1 MDAKGERA
9 APVLSVKQV
18 VKTFGEKRAVN
29 GVSLEVM
36 PGDIFGFV
44 GHNGAGK
51 TTLIRAIVGVA
62 GFDEGDIRIVGQS
75 VRTDAL
81 ACKRVCAYVPDNPD
95 VYEFLTG
102 IQYLNYISD
111 VFEVPADT
119 RRERIRAHAD
129 RLGLT
134 SALGDLVSS
143 YSHGMRQKLVLIG
156 ALVHDPALLVL
167 DEPFV
172 GLDPE
177 ASFHV
182 KEMLRELAGRGSAV
196 FFSSHVLEVV
206 EKLCNKVAI
215 IKQGE
220 LRACGPTSE
229 VVGDKS
235 LEDVFLDMIE
245 RDVQGAR
252 GADGMRGIDDA
263 HRAQGSQGAHG
274 AGEPCE
280 GREIDA
286 ARASRSAQTGR
297 TGCGRRS

>member
-1 MDAKGERA
+1 MDAKGERT

-81 ACKRVCAYVPDNPD
+81 ACKRVCAYVPDSPD

-156 ALVHDPALLVL
+156 ALVHEPTLLVL

-177 ASFHV
+177 ASFQV
-182 KEMLRELAGRGSAV
+182 KEMLRELADGGSAV

-206 EKLCNKVAI
+206 EKLCDKVAI
-215 IKQGE
+215 IKQGQ
-220 LRACGPTSE
+220 LRACGRTAE
-229 VVGDKS
+229 VVGDES
-235 LEDVFLDMIE
+235 LEDVFLDMID
-245 RDVQGAR
+245 RGATASAAGAR
-252 GADGMRGIDDA
+252 
-263 HRAQGSQGAHG
+263 
-274 AGEPCE
+274 
-280 GREIDA
+280 
-286 ARASRSAQTGR
+286 
-297 TGCGRRS
+297 